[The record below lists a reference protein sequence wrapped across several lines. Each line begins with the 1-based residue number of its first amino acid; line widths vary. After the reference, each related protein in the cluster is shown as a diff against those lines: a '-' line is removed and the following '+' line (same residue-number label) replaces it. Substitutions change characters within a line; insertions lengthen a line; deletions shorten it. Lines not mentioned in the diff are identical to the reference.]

1 MTYKVRR
8 QKLAER
14 WLLPEFVFAGQEL
27 RAETALRLVDEV
39 VEGLYPA
46 NDAAKSAERISGVV
60 SPGFIDLQV
69 NGGGGVLFN
78 STPTSFGI
86 QKIVAAHRQ
95 YGTTGILPTVITD
108 TKDVLAQAVEAI
120 LDAQNIVGILGIHIE
135 GPHISKARRGTH
147 SEHLVRPMDNDTISH
162 VKRLKDAGIAVMI
175 TVAPEATTSDQI
187 SALSDLGAIVS
198 IGHSDATADETRGAI
213 QAGVTCAT
221 HLFNAMS
228 PMLNRTPGVTGAVIN
243 SEIAAGIIVDG
254 IHVAN
259 EMVALAM
266 RARPTKDRMFLVSDA
281 MPTVGGPDQ
290 FDLYGRDVR
299 LSDGRLVNSEG
310 SLAGAHVTLAESVFR
325 LVNEI
330 GIDKAETLRAA
341 ISVPARLIGREDC
354 AKVIG
359 AQSHDL
365 IRMET
370 DLKFTGFLVT

>member
-1 MTYKVRR
+1 M
-8 QKLAER
+8 AER
-14 WLLPEFVFAGQEL
+14 WLLPEFVFDGQDL

-46 NDAAKSAERISGVV
+46 SDAAKSAERFSGVV

-78 STPTSFGI
+78 STPTSLGI

-108 TKDVLAQAVEAI
+108 TKDVLARAVDAI
-120 LDAQNIVGILGIHIE
+120 LDAQNIVGVLGIHIE

-147 SEHLVRPMDNDTISH
+147 SEHLVRPMDDETISQ
-162 VKRLKDAGIAVMI
+162 VKRLREAGIAVMI

-187 SALSDLGAIVS
+187 SDLSDLGAIVS
-198 IGHSDATADETRGAI
+198 IGHSDATSDETRAAI

-325 LVNEI
+325 LANEI

-341 ISVPARLIGREDC
+341 ISVPAHLIGREDC

-365 IRMET
+365 IRMDT